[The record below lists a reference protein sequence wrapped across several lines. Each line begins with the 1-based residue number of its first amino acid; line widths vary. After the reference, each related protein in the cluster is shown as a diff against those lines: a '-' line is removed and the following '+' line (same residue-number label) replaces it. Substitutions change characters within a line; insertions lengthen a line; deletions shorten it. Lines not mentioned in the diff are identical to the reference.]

1 MTPCAL
7 MIVYEPL
14 TNCGINCGS
23 LTCILLS
30 SLCLRSTCQHTEM
43 NFSSQNMI
51 SNALS
56 RKEGRRCSDNKTGDN
71 AELFSIYMHSKWTLL
86 PQNSSKGSILISEG
100 E

>member
-1 MTPCAL
+1 
-7 MIVYEPL
+7 
-14 TNCGINCGS
+14 
-23 LTCILLS
+23 
-30 SLCLRSTCQHTEM
+30 
-43 NFSSQNMI
+43 MI

-56 RKEGRRCSDNKTGDN
+56 RKGGRRCSDNKTGDN